1 VVDEKALYKCLKEKS
16 IAGAAIDVY
25 ENEPSFVEGLEKLD
39 NIIMTPH
46 IASASMQT
54 RELMS
59 VKAAQNI
66 IDYFEGRVPEGL
78 VNKDVLNK

>member
-1 VVDEKALYKCLKEKS
+1 
-16 IAGAAIDVY
+16 
-25 ENEPSFVEGLEKLD
+25 
-39 NIIMTPH
+39 MTPH

-66 IDYFEGRVPEGL
+66 IDFFEGRIPEGL